1 MHGKKDT
8 DMDLA
13 FDTLDPAHD
22 QCDSHVLSGF
32 AVPAI
37 YLSVCFHI
45 VSKETL
51 KGP

>member
-13 FDTLDPAHD
+13 FDMLDPAHD
-22 QCDSHVLSGF
+22 QCGSHALSGF
-32 AVPAI
+32 AVPTI
-37 YLSVCFHI
+37 SLSVCFHI
-45 VSKETL
+45 VSEETL